1 MVFTLIYRKLRK
13 NWKALDSWPSVPRKR
28 AKVLKVLFP
37 SLFLIGLLLMI
48 PEYYQQ
54 QSAERVFD
62 GIAIPDPN
70 EDLDISLNFTTQ
82 AGLSPDNQYYIKI
95 SV

>member
-1 MVFTLIYRKLRK
+1 MVFTYIYRKLRK

-28 AKVLKVLFP
+28 AKALKILYP

-62 GIAIPDPN
+62 GILIPDPN
-70 EDLDISLNFTTQ
+70 EDLDISLNFSTQ
-82 AGLSPDNQYYIKI
+82 TGLSAENQYYIKF
-95 SV
+95 SK